1 MVEGGTMKPTPS
13 RTRSRRTTE
22 DRAALLLEFQR
33 SGLSGSAFARKHG
46 LGGSTFYHWL
56 RQART
61 TSPPAFIEVDL
72 PPALTT
78 EGLVI
83 ELSPAARLRLT
94 SRHQIALAAQLL
106 QTLQAPLSC

>member
-1 MVEGGTMKPTPS
+1 MNPTPM
-13 RTRSRRTTE
+13 RTRSRRTTG
-22 DRAALLLEFQR
+22 DARAALLLAFQR
-33 SGLSGSAFARKHG
+33 SGLSAAAFAREHG

-61 TSPPAFIEVDL
+61 ASPPAFVEVEL

-83 ELSPAARLRLT
+83 ELSPAPRLHLAG
-94 SRHQIALAAQLL
+94 RHQVALAAQLL
-106 QTLQAPLSC
+106 QALQTPRPC